1 MAVQQ
6 LHLQRIGNEHSRL
19 AALMRARGR
28 ATSVGGTSTVQEA
41 TKQIQKLKVWQKD
54 GVEGLFLNRNMGK
67 PQTIDAH
74 AAIRRKKGRGPRSQV
89 TAMPL

>member
-1 MAVQQ
+1 MAQRLSLASIWFSNID
-6 LHLQRIGNEHSRL
+6 LHT
-19 AALMRARGR
+19 RGR

-74 AAIRRKKGRGPRSQV
+74 AAIRRKKG
-89 TAMPL
+89 